1 MKSNQQSKTKRL
13 VRCALIAALYAA
25 VSLALAPI
33 TYGMMQAR
41 VSEALTLLPVLSAD
55 AVLGVTL
62 GCFLT
67 NLVGVF
73 TGANILG
80 VLDIVFGTA
89 ATLCAALCTRRLR
102 HIRTAGLPLAAA
114 IPPVLCNA
122 VVIGAELTWLT
133 AGQFTLEI
141 FLIQAAWVALG
152 QILSCFVLGLP
163 LVRLIEKT
171 PALRA
176 WFED

>member
-1 MKSNQQSKTKRL
+1 MKKMNTKKL

-25 VSLALAPI
+25 VSLALSPI
-33 TYGMMQAR
+33 TYGPMQAR
-41 VSEALTLLPVLSAD
+41 VSEALTLLPVFTPD
-55 AVLGVTL
+55 AVIGVTL
-62 GCFLT
+62 GCFIT

-80 VLDIVFGTA
+80 VLDILFGTA

-102 HIRTAGLPLAAA
+102 KVRIAGLPMAAA
-114 IPPVLCNA
+114 IPPVLFNA
-122 VVIGAELTWLT
+122 VIIGAELTWLIGPHT
-133 AGQFTLEI
+133 WQM
-141 FLIQAAWVALG
+141 FLVQAAWVALG
-152 QILSCFVLGLP
+152 QLLSCFVLGLP